1 MSVKELLSHNL
12 DLLIMN
18 EAKLDD
24 SFPKAQFRINGYKC
38 LRKDRNIFGG
48 GLSLINEDFPS
59 KQIHIKQLKELES
72 MFIENFL
79 SGLSFTNIRDS
90 QDNRGERGTF
100 YKFSLL
106 LPLVSQA
113 LRHYLDLDIGR
124 TIGRL
129 LQRTYLRTL
138 VPAGLEPGTF
148 VFRAQVTT

>member
-1 MSVKELLSHNL
+1 M
-12 DLLIMN
+12 
-18 EAKLDD
+18 
-24 SFPKAQFRINGYKC
+24 
-38 LRKDRNIFGG
+38 RKDRNIFGG
-48 GLSLINEDFPS
+48 VLSLINEDFPS

-129 LQRTYLRTL
+129 LQRAYLRTL
-138 VPAGLEPGTF
+138 VAAGLEPLFSERKSLLSTPL
-148 VFRAQVTT
+148 FRALKTSEMNFRKQE

>member
-1 MSVKELLSHNL
+1 M
-12 DLLIMN
+12 
-18 EAKLDD
+18 
-24 SFPKAQFRINGYKC
+24 
-38 LRKDRNIFGG
+38 RKDRNIFGG
-48 GLSLINEDFPS
+48 VLSLINEDFPS
-59 KQIHIKQLKELES
+59 KQIHIKQLKELEPI
-72 MFIENFL
+72 FIENFL

-129 LQRTYLRTL
+129 LQRAYLRTL
-138 VPAGLEPGTF
+138 VAAGLEPLFSERKSLLSTPL
-148 VFRAQVTT
+148 FRALKTSEMNFRKQE

>member
-1 MSVKELLSHNL
+1 M
-12 DLLIMN
+12 
-18 EAKLDD
+18 
-24 SFPKAQFRINGYKC
+24 
-38 LRKDRNIFGG
+38 RKDRNIFGG
-48 GLSLINEDFPS
+48 VLSLINEDFPS
-59 KQIHIKQLKELES
+59 KQIHIKQLKELEPI
-72 MFIENFL
+72 FIENFL

-129 LQRTYLRTL
+129 LQRVYLRTL
-138 VPAGLEPGTF
+138 VAAGLEPLFSERKSLLSTPL
-148 VFRAQVTT
+148 FRALKTSEMNFRKQE